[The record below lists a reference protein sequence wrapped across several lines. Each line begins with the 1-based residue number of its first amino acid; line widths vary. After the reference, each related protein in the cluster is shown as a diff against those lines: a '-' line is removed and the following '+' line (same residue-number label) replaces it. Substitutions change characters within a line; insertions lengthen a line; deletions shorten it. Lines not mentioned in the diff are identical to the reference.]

1 MRTIHRITALT
12 GLLLASGC
20 NTLDVPDLDNPG
32 QDQLETHPT
41 RALALAA
48 ATGMLVGSR
57 TGMAAQNGYVS
68 ELGILGRESY
78 NWDPADPR
86 FVGELL
92 VGPLDGGSG
101 AFGGNL
107 FAAPYADIRGGN
119 ILLRAL
125 PRLPSTTI
133 TAQEIE
139 AITGFVQTIQALD
152 YLNVIN
158 TRDDLGA
165 PMDVDISPIGAP
177 APIATKAQVFTH
189 IVNLLDSA
197 ITHLAAGGT
206 RFPFPLSSGFAG
218 FNTPTTFAT
227 FNRALRARV
236 AVYMGDYN
244 AALTALQA
252 SFLNTGAPLAL
263 GVYYAYSGNAG
274 DVVNTLFDASE
285 PDTTTPRA
293 IFAHPSILEDA
304 QLQAG
309 GALDQRA
316 LDKVEVFKPLK
327 KYPSDTLLVDSVKFT
342 VYRSNLAPI
351 PIIRNEEL
359 ILLRAEANIGLNQL
373 GPAVTDIDFIRQNS
387 GNLPAYS
394 GTVDQPSLLAELL
407 YNKRYSLLF
416 EGGHRWIDLR
426 RYGLLNTLPRARP
439 THKIFSRMPF
449 PRNDC
454 LARNPKPAAGCDPEP
469 GF

>member
-1 MRTIHRITALT
+1 MRTFRITALT

-32 QDQLETHPT
+32 QDQLEKNPT

-48 ATGMLVGSR
+48 ATGMLLNSRVGI
-57 TGMAAQNGYVS
+57 GAQNGYVS

-78 NWDPADPR
+78 NFDPADPR
-86 FVGELL
+86 FVTELL
-92 VGPLDGGSG
+92 TGPLDGGSG

-119 ILLRAL
+119 ILLHAL
-125 PRLPSTTI
+125 QRLPSSAMTT
-133 TAQEIE
+133 AEIE
-139 AITGFVQTIQALD
+139 ATTGFDQTIQALD
-152 YLNVIN
+152 FLQVVN

-165 PMDVDISPIGAP
+165 PIAVDIDPIGAP
-177 APIATKAQVFTH
+177 APIVPRAQVFAH

-197 ITHLAAGGT
+197 QTHLQAGGSA
-206 RFPFPLSSGFAG
+206 FPFPLSSGFAG
-218 FNTPTTFAT
+218 FDTPATFLQ

-236 AVYMGDYN
+236 AVYTGDF
-244 AALTALQA
+244 AGALTALQG
-252 SFLNTGAPLAL
+252 SFLNTAAPLTL
-263 GVYYAYSGNAG
+263 GTYFVYSTIAG
-274 DVVNTLFDASE
+274 DGVNTLFDASS
-285 PDTTTPRA
+285 PDTTPPRA
-293 IFAHPSILEDA
+293 ILAHPSILTDA
-304 QLQAG
+304 QLQVG
-309 GALDQRA
+309 GALDQRV
-316 LDKVEVFKPLK
+316 LDKVAIFR
-327 KYPSDTLLVDSVKFT
+327 PSTSVSNGALVDSVKFT
-342 VYRSNLAPI
+342 IYKSNTDPI

-373 GPAVTDIDFIRQNS
+373 ATAVTDIDLIRTTS
-387 GNLPAYS
+387 GKLPAYA
-394 GTVDQPSLLAELL
+394 GPVTQPALLDELL

-426 RYGLLNTLPRARP
+426 RYGRLNTLPKDLP
-439 THKIFSRMPF
+439 SHHIFSRMPF

-454 LARNPKPAAGCDPEP
+454 LARNPQPSQGCTPEV